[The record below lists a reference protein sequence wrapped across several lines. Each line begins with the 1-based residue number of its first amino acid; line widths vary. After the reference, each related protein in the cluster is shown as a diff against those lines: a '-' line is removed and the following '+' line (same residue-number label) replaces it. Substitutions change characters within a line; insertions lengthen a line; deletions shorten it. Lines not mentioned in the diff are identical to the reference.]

1 LVKEYAGSLVQAKE
15 KSILLDVAGDTS
27 IPSLANVVV
36 AYGDY
41 GNAVAVSL
49 ISEHLVGLLGFG
61 DVKLMKSQY
70 QDAVLLMASE
80 YYFLNLK
87 EWTIFF
93 RRCKLG
99 DYGQMVWGNKL
110 NTQSLMCALKT
121 FVRDRRDAIAKR
133 EQEEL
138 NKKLLQKDENAITW
152 EEWQKMKHKAN
163 NKYYEVGRNHI

>member
-1 LVKEYAGSLVQAKE
+1 MVKEYAGSLVQAKE

-110 NTQSLMCALKT
+110 NTQSLMCALKN

-152 EEWQKMKHKAN
+152 EKWQKMKHKY
-163 NKYYEVGRNHI
+163 K